1 MTTLTL
7 ILPDTARSRAVPVVS
22 IFGVPWPV
30 HKAAAVVAGVLT
42 ALVVFAISGSG
53 EWAMW
58 TSAGTAVAVWWG
70 GYRSAGHRWDDGV
83 RDYTADTRD

>member
-1 MTTLTL
+1 M
-7 ILPDTARSRAVPVVS
+7 
-22 IFGVPWPV
+22 
-30 HKAAAVVAGVLT
+30 AGVLT